1 MTVMDKF
8 FIGLVAAAGAAF
20 AALGPAGSDLTAA
33 ATSSRDENA
42 NSVRLAWR
50 ADASVPGCRVEMR
63 WRRDYSGQPYL
74 NKVRICA

>member
-1 MTVMDKF
+1 MTAMDRF

-33 ATSSRDENA
+33 ASSSGQETA

-50 ADASVPGCRVEMR
+50 ADAPGCRVEMR

>member
-1 MTVMDKF
+1 MAVMDRF
-8 FIGLVAAAGAAF
+8 FVGLVAAAGAAF
-20 AALGPAGSDLTAA
+20 AALGPAGSDLTTA
-33 ATSSRDENA
+33 ATSSRQDAA

-50 ADASVPGCRVEMR
+50 TDASTPGCRVEMR